1 MVKIPK
7 IKKQHAAL
15 LIITIISILVVVTLV
30 RNGNKTE
37 EYDTGKVKEDLID
50 YIKEKEGE
58 FDFDKLPEGIYFFS
72 GQEGFV
78 KIEVNKDGHQSW
90 DLQNW
95 FASLDPDKDEAQHQK
110 TIEDI
115 KKRLNADTGIIN
127 PSKKQEKR
135 NFLNIFSQ

>member
-1 MVKIPK
+1 MGY
-7 IKKQHAAL
+7 IK
-15 LIITIISILVVVTLV
+15 
-30 RNGNKTE
+30 
-37 EYDTGKVKEDLID
+37 
-50 YIKEKEGE
+50 KEKEGE

-90 DLQNW
+90 DLKNW
-95 FASLDPDKDEAQHQK
+95 FDSLDPDKDEAQHQK

-127 PSKKQEKR
+127 PSKNKR
-135 NFLNIFSQ
+135 KEIF

>member
-1 MVKIPK
+1 MGY
-7 IKKQHAAL
+7 IKK
-15 LIITIISILVVVTLV
+15 
-30 RNGNKTE
+30 
-37 EYDTGKVKEDLID
+37 
-50 YIKEKEGE
+50 EKKGE

-78 KIEVNKDGHQSW
+78 KIEVNKYGHQSW

-95 FASLDPDKDEAQHQK
+95 FSSLDPDKDEAQHQK

>member
-1 MVKIPK
+1 MGY
-7 IKKQHAAL
+7 IK
-15 LIITIISILVVVTLV
+15 
-30 RNGNKTE
+30 
-37 EYDTGKVKEDLID
+37 
-50 YIKEKEGE
+50 KEKEGE

-78 KIEVNKDGHQSW
+78 KIEVNKDGNQSW

-95 FASLDPDKDEAQHQK
+95 FASLDPDKDEAQHKK

-115 KKRLNADTGIIN
+115 KRRLNADTGIIN
-127 PSKKQEKR
+127 SSKKQEKR

>member
-1 MVKIPK
+1 MGY
-7 IKKQHAAL
+7 IK
-15 LIITIISILVVVTLV
+15 
-30 RNGNKTE
+30 
-37 EYDTGKVKEDLID
+37 
-50 YIKEKEGE
+50 KEKEGE

-78 KIEVNKDGHQSW
+78 KVEVNKDGHQSW

-95 FASLDPDKDEAQHQK
+95 FASLDPDKDEAQHLK

-127 PSKKQEKR
+127 PSKKQDKR
-135 NFLNIFSQ
+135 NFFKHF

>member
-1 MVKIPK
+1 MGY
-7 IKKQHAAL
+7 IK
-15 LIITIISILVVVTLV
+15 
-30 RNGNKTE
+30 
-37 EYDTGKVKEDLID
+37 
-50 YIKEKEGE
+50 KEKEGE

-135 NFLNIFSQ
+135 NFFNIFSQ